1 MSEKMTPEQIRA
13 ARALLKWSARELAE
27 KVGLGLTT
35 IQRMENEAGLE
46 SALNKNVNAVKKAL
60 EEGGVEFIP
69 ENGGGAGVRFKKPKT

>member
-1 MSEKMTPEQIRA
+1 MTPEQIRA